1 MSKHAGAGVAKPT
14 EMTKRGKKKDEKKS
28 DDAEAKRV
36 KSGELMRAADYPA
49 AFTAVLVEIGMSAVN
64 NWLHAYESYS

>member
-1 MSKHAGAGVAKPT
+1 MWEHGVSHHAGAGVAKPT

-36 KSGELMRAADYPA
+36 KSG
-49 AFTAVLVEIGMSAVN
+49 N
-64 NWLHAYESYS
+64 